1 MKQLKGVFERAGMEE
16 VRTYINSGN
25 VIFRTESPKSAQLA
39 RTLEGA
45 IEDGFGFAVR
55 LLVRDA
61 LGMKTMLDAL
71 PSTWAND
78 ESAKCDVILLG
89 EEVDSPKILEQLT
102 IKPGIDDVR
111 YVPGAVF
118 WRVDRSNVTRS
129 GLLKLVGT
137 ELYAQTTVRN
147 CNTVRKLAG
156 MVQ

>member
-1 MKQLKGVFERAGMEE
+1 VFERAGMAE

-25 VIFRTESPKSAQLA
+25 VVFSTDSPKTTQLA
-39 RTLEGA
+39 RTLESA
-45 IEDGFGFAVR
+45 IEDAFGFSVR
-55 LLVRDA
+55 VLVRDA

-71 PSTWAND
+71 PPTWSND

-89 EEVDSPKILEQLT
+89 EEVDSPKILEQFT
-102 IKPGIDDVR
+102 IKPEIDDVR

-118 WRVDRSNVTRS
+118 WRVDRANITRS